1 MQPTSQIAWTTTS
14 GASYINS
21 FGGSS
26 PTPLQQISFSNG
38 TGQLSLVVQNT
49 SGYTTTTYG
58 ATLAFAAY
66 GSTAG
71 SLRVDVTGNSSGNFS
86 QTVYY
91 STTQTYYYVPFT
103 SGSFDTQF
111 TIYLGGNSPGTAG
124 AQVFPETLFVTDFS
138 MYAGT
143 ISNNLEGTLTLLNG
157 NLNAPSVYA
166 SNTISSPN
174 IDATSALVTS
184 AGAISTFQGPVYSTA
199 GFTGATGYFQSMNA
213 QVLAVSGAGTFASI
227 STTTATAG
235 TLTVSNT
242 GTFGSVAATS
252 VAAGSVN
259 TNALTSG
266 SVAASSGFIATSGA
280 GFQVFSGTSS
290 PFFVNGQGNTS
301 VNTLTVSGTANL
313 QTLTCTAE
321 MDTGALTVSGT
332 GSFGTVIST
341 NQITSLG
348 GFLAKGTTAGFGLY
362 SGSSFPFLV
371 DGSGNTTTQNLTVQG
386 TTSLQALTCTGE
398 TDTGTLAVSGTGS
411 FGTVKSNGDVTYNG
425 STSLISSLSTLS
437 NHYNGGTFSAT
448 TNWGTFYTFPNPGR
462 GFVVVS
468 SAVSSSQLSTA
479 PGMCMCFFEWTQ
491 SWPSLTLLAT
501 SYNAQQ
507 SNLSSAGT
515 ASGGTQTLFIQQNG
529 TTGQIQVKVST
540 AITVQWA
547 VLLW

>member
-1 MQPTSQIAWTTTS
+1 MGVQGSQGSTGQTGPTGGVGPTGASSTGYTGTTGRTGPTGGAGPTGPTSVKLQAFDTTIAAISTPWIMQPTSQIAWTTTS
-14 GASYINS
+14 GASYVNS

-58 ATLAFAAY
+58 ATLTFAAY

-103 SGSFDTQF
+103 AGTFDTQF
-111 TIYLGGNSPGTAG
+111 TIYLGGNSPGAGG

-213 QVLAVSGAGTFASI
+213 QVLAVSGAGTFSSI
-227 STTTATAG
+227 STTTATAS

-259 TNALTSG
+259 L
-266 SVAASSGFIATSGA
+266 
-280 GFQVFSGTSS
+280 
-290 PFFVNGQGNTS
+290 
-301 VNTLTVSGTANL
+301 
-313 QTLTCTAE
+313 
-321 MDTGALTVSGT
+321 
-332 GSFGTVIST
+332 
-341 NQITSLG
+341 
-348 GFLAKGTTAGFGLY
+348 
-362 SGSSFPFLV
+362 
-371 DGSGNTTTQNLTVQG
+371 
-386 TTSLQALTCTGE
+386 
-398 TDTGTLAVSGTGS
+398 
-411 FGTVKSNGDVTYNG
+411 
-425 STSLISSLSTLS
+425 SLI
-437 NHYNGGTFSAT
+437 H
-448 TNWGTFYTFPNPGR
+448 
-462 GFVVVS
+462 
-468 SAVSSSQLSTA
+468 
-479 PGMCMCFFEWTQ
+479 
-491 SWPSLTLLAT
+491 
-501 SYNAQQ
+501 
-507 SNLSSAGT
+507 
-515 ASGGTQTLFIQQNG
+515 I
-529 TTGQIQVKVST
+529 
-540 AITVQWA
+540 
-547 VLLW
+547 

>member
-1 MQPTSQIAWTTTS
+1 M
-14 GASYINS
+14 
-21 FGGSS
+21 
-26 PTPLQQISFSNG
+26 QQISFSNG
-38 TGQLSLVVQNT
+38 TGQLSLIVSNT
-49 SGYTTTTYG
+49 AGYTTAAYG

-66 GSTAG
+66 GSSAG

-86 QTVYY
+86 QTVNYT
-91 STTQTYYYVPFT
+91 TTQTYYYVYFT
-103 SGSFDTQF
+103 AGSFDTQF
-111 TIYLGGNSPGTAG
+111 TIYLGGNSLGTAG

-138 MYAGT
+138 MYAGA
-143 ISNNLEGTLTLLNG
+143 ISTNLEGTLNLLNG
-157 NLNAPSVYA
+157 NLDALSIYA

-174 IDATSALVTS
+174 IGAINNLTTSN
-184 AGAISTFQGPVYSTA
+184 GAISTFQGPVYSTA

-213 QVLAVSGAGTFASI
+213 QVLAVSGAGTFSSI
-227 STTTATAG
+227 STTTATAS

-266 SVAASSGFIATSGA
+266 SVAASSGFIATSGG
-280 GFQVFSGTSS
+280 GFQVFNGTSS
-290 PFFVNGQGNTS
+290 PFFVNGQGNTY
-301 VNTLTVSGTANL
+301 VNTLTASGTASL
-313 QTLTCTAE
+313 QTLTCTGE
-321 MDTGALTVSGT
+321 TDTGGLTVSGT